1 MHDARDINSCAA
13 SESRTGASASLFQFG
28 DYRFARAGRDWKRIV
43 DVSGALF
50 GLVFFGPIML
60 IVYSLILVTQGSPL
74 FVHLRVGQH
83 GRLFRCYKFRSMRR
97 DSEAAIERHLAQD
110 PAAREEWERA
120 YKLTNDPRIT
130 PFGAFLRK
138 TSLDELPQLFNVLKG
153 DMSLVGPRP
162 IVPEEVERYSYF
174 IDAYYSCRPGITG
187 LWQISGRN
195 LVDYDRRVQLDADYA
210 RKQSI
215 QLDISILVRTVW
227 AVLSR
232 RGAL

>member
-1 MHDARDINSCAA
+1 
-13 SESRTGASASLFQFG
+13 LFQFG
-28 DYRFARAGRDWKRIV
+28 ASRLARSGRDWKRIV
-43 DVSGALF
+43 DVTGALL

-60 IVYSLILVTQGSPL
+60 IIYVLLLAMGGCPI
-74 FVHLRVGQH
+74 FVHSRVGQH
-83 GRLFRCYKFRSMRR
+83 GRLFRCYKFRSMTR
-97 DSEAAIERHLAQD
+97 DSEAAIARHLAAD

-162 IVPEEVERYSYF
+162 IVPEEVERYSCF

-187 LWQISGRN
+187 LWQVSGRN
-195 LVDYDRRVQLDADYA
+195 LIDYDRRVHLDADYA
-210 RKQSI
+210 RKHSI
-215 QLDISILVRTVW
+215 QLDFAILMRTVW